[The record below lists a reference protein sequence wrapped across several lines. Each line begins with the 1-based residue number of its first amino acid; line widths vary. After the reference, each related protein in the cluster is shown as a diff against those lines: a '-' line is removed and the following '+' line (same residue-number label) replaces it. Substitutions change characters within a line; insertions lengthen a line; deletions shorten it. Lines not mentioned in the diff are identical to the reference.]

1 MRNLN
6 SCTAVVAIVAPNFRG
21 SDYANQEVGFA
32 MGRDIPVIPLRFPDS
47 ELPGFV
53 KSSQGI
59 ITSQENLDDAVAKIV
74 QTAEDKLKENYVRPR
89 SITSLAELVD
99 SRLEQRREPYWR
111 VLVRPQT
118 WYSFIPKSSD
128 SDKWF
133 RQSPSRPEILTYMD
147 AKPTPQ
153 GWSFVGK
160 SGRMAEVLASG
171 DFCYGR
177 PFQNNEPVHILTAIR
192 ILGWS
197 IQYEL
202 TVYQNFKLNPQQQQV
217 GITAELKLGR
227 CRGLKLEIEEA
238 PPLWGETHTTDQNEV
253 VEEKSLPLSEWLKD
267 FRSPIESMIVQICRS
282 FEISLEDATAKKLV
296 NSVFP

>member
-1 MRNLN
+1 
-6 SCTAVVAIVAPNFRG
+6 VVAPNFRG
-21 SDYANQEVGFA
+21 SDYANQEIGFA
-32 MGRDIPVIPLRFPDS
+32 MGRGIPVIPLKLPNS

-53 KSSQGI
+53 KSSQAI
-59 ITSQENLDDAVAKIV
+59 ITPQENLDDAVAKII
-74 QTAEDKLKENYVRPR
+74 QTAEDKLKDSYVRPT
-89 SITSLAELVD
+89 SVSSLAELID

-118 WYSFIPKSSD
+118 QYGFIPKSSE

-133 RQSPSRPEILTYMD
+133 SQSPVRPEILTYMD

-153 GWSFVGK
+153 GWSFV
-160 SGRMAEVLASG
+160 SNTGRIAEVLASG

-177 PFQNNEPVHILTAIR
+177 PFRSNEPAYIQTAIR

-202 TVYQNFKLNPQQQQV
+202 TVYQSFKLNPQQQQV
-217 GITAELKLGR
+217 GVVAELKLGR

-238 PPLWGETHTTDQNEV
+238 PSPWGETHTTDQNEV

-267 FRSPIESMIVQICRS
+267 FRTPIESMIVQFCRS
-282 FEISLEDATAKKLV
+282 FEISLEDSTAKKLV
-296 NSVFP
+296 SSVFP